1 MEKEHAGEDKGHNK
15 SNEKSEDKPATKSK
29 SLRGF
34 ASMDSSTQR
43 AIARKGG
50 RAAHVKGTAH
60 KFTPE
65 EARRAGRKGG
75 EIVSRDTA
83 HMALIG
89 RKGGEARRGL
99 AARRKAA
106 AQKMAENPQ
115 EKSQEKSQVKS
126 HEKSEDKSHDRSQTK
141 SAEKTSEKHPAS
153 TDSSGSSKNHET
165 LRRSA

>member
-1 MEKEHAGEDKGHNK
+1 MEKEHP
-15 SNEKSEDKPATKSK
+15 EKDKPATKQK

-34 ASMDSSTQR
+34 ASMDPETQR

-65 EARRAGRKGG
+65 EARKAGRKGG

-106 AQKMAENPQ
+106 THKGHEGAHSKTHEN
-115 EKSQEKSQVKS
+115 E
-126 HEKSEDKSHDRSQTK
+126 SE
-141 SAEKTSEKHPAS
+141 E
-153 TDSSGSSKNHET
+153 SKEG
-165 LRRSA
+165 AA

>member
-1 MEKEHAGEDKGHNK
+1 MEKEHAGEDKSHDK
-15 SNEKSEDKPATKSK
+15 SHEKSEDKPTTKSK

-106 AQKMAENPQ
+106 AQKTAETPQ
-115 EKSQEKSQVKS
+115 EKSQEKSQDKS
-126 HEKSEDKSHDRSQTK
+126 HEKSEDMSQIK
-141 SAEKTSEKHPAS
+141 SAEKQSEKHPAS
-153 TDSSGSSKNHET
+153 TESSGSSKNHET

>member
-1 MEKEHAGEDKGHNK
+1 MEKEHAGEDKGHDK
-15 SNEKSEDKPATKSK
+15 SHEKSEDKPATKPK

-106 AQKMAENPQ
+106 AQKMAENPH
-115 EKSQEKSQVKS
+115 EKTHDKS
-126 HEKSEDKSHDRSQTK
+126 HDKSEDKSHDKAQTK
-141 SAEKTSEKHPAS
+141 SAETPSEKHPAS
-153 TDSSGSSKNHET
+153 TESSGSSKNHET

>member
-1 MEKEHAGEDKGHNK
+1 MEKEHAGEDKGHDK
-15 SNEKSEDKPATKSK
+15 SHEKSEDKPATKPK

-106 AQKMAENPQ
+106 AQKMAENPH
-115 EKSQEKSQVKS
+115 EKTHDKS
-126 HEKSEDKSHDRSQTK
+126 HDKSEDKSHDKSQTK
-141 SAEKTSEKHPAS
+141 SAENPSEKHPAS
-153 TDSSGSSKNHET
+153 TESSGSSKNHET

>member
-1 MEKEHAGEDKGHNK
+1 MEKEHAGEDKGHDK
-15 SNEKSEDKPATKSK
+15 SHEKSEDKQATKPK

-106 AQKMAENPQ
+106 AQKMAENPH
-115 EKSQEKSQVKS
+115 EKTHDKS
-126 HEKSEDKSHDRSQTK
+126 HDKSEDKSQTK
-141 SAEKTSEKHPAS
+141 SAENPSEKHPAS
-153 TDSSGSSKNHET
+153 TESSGSSKNHET

>member
-1 MEKEHAGEDKGHNK
+1 MEKEHAGEDKGHEK
-15 SNEKSEDKPATKSK
+15 SHEKSEEKPATKPK

-115 EKSQEKSQVKS
+115 EKSQEKSQDKS
-126 HEKSEDKSHDRSQTK
+126 HDKSEDKSHDKSQTK
-141 SAEKTSEKHPAS
+141 SAENPSEKHPAS
-153 TDSSGSSKNHET
+153 TESSGSSKNHET

>member
-1 MEKEHAGEDKGHNK
+1 MEKEHAETDKGHEKTDENK
-15 SNEKSEDKPATKSK
+15 VEGKPAKPK

-34 ASMDSSTQR
+34 ASMDSTTQR
-43 AIARKGG
+43 AIARRGG

-106 AQKMAENPQ
+106 TQKD
-115 EKSQEKSQVKS
+115 
-126 HEKSEDKSHDRSQTK
+126 HEKDSDKSSENYVEKKPDDAKAS
-141 SAEKTSEKHPAS
+141 SAALKGQ
-153 TDSSGSSKNHET
+153 DSM
-165 LRRSA
+165 RRSA

>member
-1 MEKEHAGEDKGHNK
+1 MEKEHAGEDKGHEK
-15 SNEKSEDKPATKSK
+15 SHEKSEEKPATKPK

-106 AQKMAENPQ
+106 AQKMAENPH
-115 EKSQEKSQVKS
+115 EKSHDKS
-126 HEKSEDKSHDRSQTK
+126 HDKSEDKSQNK
-141 SAEKTSEKHPAS
+141 SAENPSEKHPAS
-153 TDSSGSSKNHET
+153 MESSGSSKNHET

>member
-1 MEKEHAGEDKGHNK
+1 MEKEHAGEDKGHEK
-15 SNEKSEDKPATKSK
+15 SHEKSEEKPATKPK

-106 AQKMAENPQ
+106 AQKTTENQQDKTP
-115 EKSQEKSQVKS
+115 EKSSEKP
-126 HEKSEDKSHDRSQTK
+126 
-141 SAEKTSEKHPAS
+141 AEKHPAAKE
-153 TDSSGSSKNHET
+153 SSAAPKSHESM
-165 LRRSA
+165 RRSA